1 MQGTT
6 IQEEDVVWCY
16 REILG
21 RYPESAAAIQSHLS
35 SVKDFRALVSRF
47 IKSPEHRQKLAPPD
61 FVPLDRPEMDID
73 IAASA
78 AELPLL
84 LQGIRA
90 AWTHLGRVRPHYS
103 VLTTQEFL
111 PESITPESIERFYA
125 SGGAG
130 VATITAILRRYGFS
144 DLESKVC
151 VEYGCGL
158 GRMTLALAKV
168 FKKVHGYDI
177 SANHLALTGR
187 RAAETGIQNV
197 DFHLCSAD
205 PGIENLEEC
214 DFFCSYIVFQHNP
227 PPIIRELI
235 GAALSSLRPGG
246 IAVFQVPTYQ
256 RGYSFRIKEYLAHL
270 PRLDME
276 MHCIPQD
283 VVFSLIAAGQCRVLE
298 VREDGWI
305 GRGHSI
311 SNTFVVQRRAGR
323 RPLWRR
329 LSKIARPTRQKP
341 QGA

>member
-6 IQEEDVVWCY
+6 ISEEDVVWCY

-21 RYPESAAAIQSHLS
+21 RHPESAAAIGSHLS

-47 IKSPEHRQKLAPPD
+47 IRSQEHRQKLAPPD
-61 FVPLDRPEMDID
+61 FVPLDRPEMDVEL
-73 IAASA
+73 AASA
-78 AELPLL
+78 TEMPLL
-84 LQGIRA
+84 VQGIRA
-90 AWTHLGRVRPHYS
+90 AWTHLGQVSPHHS
-103 VLTTQEFL
+103 VLTTQEYL
-111 PESITPESIERFYA
+111 PESINAETIERFYA

-177 SANHLALTGR
+177 SANHLALAGQ
-187 RAAETGIQNV
+187 RAAETGIHNA
-197 DFHLCSAD
+197 DFHLGSAD
-205 PGIENLEEC
+205 PGFEKLEDC

-256 RGYSFRIKEYLAHL
+256 QGYSFRTGEYLARP

-311 SNTFVVQRRAGR
+311 SNTFVVQRRAR
-323 RPLWRR
+323 TRPLWRPPSQIGPSR
-329 LSKIARPTRQKP
+329 RSKPP
-341 QGA
+341 GG